1 MMRITTFEAILALGF
16 SVTFSPVSWAD
27 TINFNFTGRMIV
39 ATPYGDVFSN
49 YSTFNAGSLPYTPIA
64 ATLSYDTELGIGG
77 SSLSL
82 TLDDLFYGYPGTIH
96 DISMVR
102 QPGTNLMTGNMLVDW
117 SGLVDSSGNGAV
129 DMSAEIEWDATGLF
143 NAIDFGLQVGDK
155 LSGTRL
161 FRDFNG
167 DGLWSDSELV
177 VSDLFSATPYSDVL
191 LNNTRILRN
200 YLQGPAPLAATSDSL
215 GFVAS
220 SPIEGFVIY
229 LDIGSGNS
237 MYVTSI
243 SSVPVPAAAWLFGSG
258 LLGLMGVCRPHR
270 CSRNGLHGAD
280 SE

>member
-1 MMRITTFEAILALGF
+1 MMRITAGGAILFLGF
-16 SVTFSPVSWAD
+16 SVTFSPISSAD
-27 TINFNFTGRMIV
+27 TINFDFTGRMTV
-39 ATPYGDVFSN
+39 ADSEGHVVGNYDPVNDV
-49 YSTFNAGSLPYTPIA
+49 SLPYTPIA
-64 ATLSYDTELGIGG
+64 ATFSYNTESGVGG

-82 TLDDLFYGYPGTIH
+82 TLGDVFFGIPGYFH

-102 QPGTNLMTGNMLVDW
+102 QPGSNLLSGNMLIDW
-117 SGLVDSSGNGAV
+117 AGMEN
-129 DMSAEIEWDATGLF
+129 MSANIEWDATGLL

-161 FRDFNG
+161 FRDSNG
-167 DGLWSDSELV
+167 DGVWSDSELV
-177 VSDLFSATPYSDVL
+177 VSDLLSSTPYSDVL
-191 LNNTRILRN
+191 LNKPWL
-200 YLQGPAPLAATSDSL
+200 YGYMQGPAPLAATSGSL
-215 GFVAS
+215 GLDESALFL
-220 SPIEGFVIY
+220 EGFVIY